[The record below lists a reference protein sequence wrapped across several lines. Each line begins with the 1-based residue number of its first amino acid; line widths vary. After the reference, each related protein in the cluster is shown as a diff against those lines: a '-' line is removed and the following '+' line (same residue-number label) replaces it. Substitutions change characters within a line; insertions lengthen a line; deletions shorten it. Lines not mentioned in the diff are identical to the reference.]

1 MHRRSLA
8 LLTVALL
15 GLTACGSDSKSS
27 DSTAGAV
34 VETTVETEPTNTEP
48 TNTEPVDT
56 EPVDTSD
63 TSVADTSVADTS
75 AADTS
80 VAAAGRPMVMN
91 VPKRIGDGLI
101 EDWSPDGTALIV
113 LRVDEALSQEGC
125 EGVKEPVF
133 FLQPIDGGAS
143 TVAMPGHPEMNGS
156 FVGTQPDTKDVVMLS
171 GCEGYLGDL
180 SVANQAANGVMSDP
194 RVLTIADTA
203 QAAEL
208 TGMSSLSL
216 DGSALLLTGKA
227 FAGDVEKVVSTR
239 IDLETGAST
248 SIETGGRGG
257 AHIAEA
263 TEGRIVVSD
272 GQAVYLLSADGTL
285 IRTYEG
291 TDFGLSRDGTRI
303 AVIGGGTLG
312 IAEVGAD
319 VTDPVYLPKS
329 SESALLSF
337 SPDGSAVAILAYDER
352 GMVAVV
358 RGGKVHLVD
367 SGEAYGRLAWNPSGT
382 AIAFNRFSG
391 DFAVEDVMV
400 AEQLG
405 S

>member
-1 MHRRSLA
+1 MFRAALPFVAVATLA
-8 LLTVALL
+8 LVACGNDASTVA
-15 GLTACGSDSKSS
+15 TSVSS
-27 DSTAGAV
+27 PT
-34 VETTVETEPTNTEP
+34 ETTAATPATDSPVTEAPVTAAPPTEVATTNAGEETAPMIM
-48 TNTEPVDT
+48 
-56 EPVDTSD
+56 
-63 TSVADTSVADTS
+63 S
-75 AADTS
+75 A
-80 VAAAGRPMVMN
+80 
-91 VPKRIGDGLI
+91 PKRIGGGLL
-101 EDWSPDGTALIV
+101 EDWSPDGAAVIV
-113 LRVDEALSQEGC
+113 GRVDEKLSEQGC
-125 EGVKEPVF
+125 EGVDEPVY
-133 FLQPIDGGAS
+133 FLQPVDGSAS
-143 TVAMPGHPEMNGS
+143 TVAFPGHVEINGS
-156 FVGTQPDTKDVVMLS
+156 FVGTQPSTGDVVMLD
-171 GCEGYLGDL
+171 GCEGYMGDL
-180 SVANQAANGVMSDP
+180 SVSHQAPNGILSEPQLVA
-194 RVLTIADTA
+194 IADTA
-203 QAAEL
+203 QSAEL
-208 TGMSSLSL
+208 TGVSTLSL
-216 DGSALLLTGKA
+216 DGSALLLTGKS
-227 FAGDVEKVVSTR
+227 FVGDVEKVISTR
-239 IDLETGAST
+239 IDLATGAST
-248 SIETGGRGG
+248 PIETGGRGG

-272 GQAVYLLSADGTL
+272 GQAVYLLAGDGSL

-329 SESALLSF
+329 SESALLAF
-337 SPDGSAVAILAYDER
+337 SPDGSAVAVLAYDES

-391 DFAVEDVMV
+391 DFATEDVMV